1 MILQAGRRYI
11 ASPVS
16 RTLQPMFAAYRIAWN
31 NRPVWPEMRD
41 FAAFVSLSSW
51 TSPGGLAGVWTNVP
65 GGGRAPSAAAWFRR
79 RAEVWR
85 TCLLELGACS
95 SVG

>member
-1 MILQAGRRYI
+1 
-11 ASPVS
+11 
-16 RTLQPMFAAYRIAWN
+16 MFAAYRIAWN

-65 GGGRAPSAAAWFRR
+65 GGGRAFRHGVVQAARGGLAHVL
-79 RAEVWR
+79 A
-85 TCLLELGACS
+85 
-95 SVG
+95 